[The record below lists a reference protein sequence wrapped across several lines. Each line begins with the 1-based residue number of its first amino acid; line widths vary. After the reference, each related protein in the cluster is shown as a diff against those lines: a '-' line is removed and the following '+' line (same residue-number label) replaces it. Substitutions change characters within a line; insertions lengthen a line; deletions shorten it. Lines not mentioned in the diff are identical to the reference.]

1 MTDLARHYTAST
13 YIRQAELLMTDL
25 VGRYAASTYIR
36 QAELLMTD
44 LVGHYAGVGGP
55 VPCGLYPSIQKI
67 TSYIYQ

>member
-1 MTDLARHYTAST
+1 MTDLARHYT
-13 YIRQAELLMTDL
+13 
-25 VGRYAASTYIR
+25 ASTYIR

-55 VPCGLYPSIQKI
+55 VPCGLYSSIQKI